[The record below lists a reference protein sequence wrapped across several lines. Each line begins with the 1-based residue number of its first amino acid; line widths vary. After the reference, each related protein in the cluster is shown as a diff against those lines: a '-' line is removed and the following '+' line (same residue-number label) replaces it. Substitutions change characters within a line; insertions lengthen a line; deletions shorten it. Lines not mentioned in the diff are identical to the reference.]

1 VATWHFLDRDRRDIV
16 RRHLGSGEVEWER
29 GAAWVFQQAMG
40 LVWYYEQTN
49 PSMSALGRSTLSRL
63 LDDLDV

>member
-1 VATWHFLDRDRRDIV
+1 
-16 RRHLGSGEVEWER
+16 
-29 GAAWVFQQAMG
+29 MG

-49 PSMSALGRSTLSRL
+49 PSMSALGRSTLARL